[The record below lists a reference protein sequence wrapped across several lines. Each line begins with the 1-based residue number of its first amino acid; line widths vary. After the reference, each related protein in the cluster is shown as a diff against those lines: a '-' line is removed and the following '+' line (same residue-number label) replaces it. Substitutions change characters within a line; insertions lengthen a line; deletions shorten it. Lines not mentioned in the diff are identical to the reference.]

1 MTPQHHLPADIERTS
16 MGIITAELAARG
28 LQIPEESAAVVK
40 RVIHTTADFDYAEN
54 LHFTP
59 GATIRIRK
67 YIPVAAGM
75 AAVRSGVTII
85 TDTNM
90 ALAGITKPGL
100 ARLGGQALCFMADP
114 AVAAAAKQAGTTRAV
129 AAMHKAARDYPGA
142 VLAVGNAPTA
152 LLTIV
157 EEIENGLRPAL
168 VIGVPVGF
176 VNVVESKERLF
187 AVCTQYGVPAI
198 VAMGRKGGSNVAAAI
213 CNALVY
219 SAAEMLDPAARGWQ

>member
-16 MGIITAELAARG
+16 MRIITEELAQRG
-28 LQIPEESAAVVK
+28 LTILPENAAVVK
-40 RVIHTTADFDYAEN
+40 RVIHTTADFDYAQN
-54 LHFTP
+54 LQFTP
-59 GATIRIRK
+59 GA
-67 YIPVAAGM
+67 VAAGAETM
-75 AAVRSGVTII
+75 HAGATII

-100 ARLGGQALCFMADP
+100 AKLGGQALCFMADP

-129 AAMHKAARDYPGA
+129 AAMHKAAQDYPGA

-152 LLTIV
+152 LLAIA

-176 VNVVESKERLF
+176 VNVVESKRHLF
-187 AVCTQYGVPAI
+187 AVCEKYHVPAI

-219 SAAEMLDPAARGWQ
+219 SAAEMQDPKARGWQ